1 MVVKVKEEGKKI
13 AARKKTEKSSKHK
26 THQNSYKVE
35 RVKTGIF
42 GLDKLTQGGFVKG
55 SSVLVSGETGTG
67 KTIFCLQYLW
77 EGLKN
82 DESGVYIT
90 LEESAEE
97 IKKDALVFG
106 WDFEKYEKE
115 GKFKII
121 EKNVFEDTN
130 LEFFEIDEL
139 KAKRVVIDSVSLLS
153 LFIEDKASMR
163 NKMRE
168 LIKSLKERG
177 VTVLLTS
184 EIVGEGF
191 SRLGVEEFL
200 ADGIIKIYY
209 SSIGGSSFGTIEVR
223 KMRRTKH
230 KHGIFDLILNEKGIR
245 ISKET
250 AVMK

>member
-1 MVVKVKEEGKKI
+1 MVKKSNNTGKKN
-13 AARKKTEKSSKHK
+13 SSKSK
-26 THQNSYKVE
+26 KPSNSK
-35 RVKTGIF
+35 RVSTGVP
-42 GLDKLTQGGFVKG
+42 GLDGLIQGGFVKG

-82 DESGVYIT
+82 DEHGVYIT
-90 LEESAEE
+90 LEETAEE

-121 EKNVFEDTN
+121 EKNVFEDIN
-130 LEFFEIDEL
+130 LEFFEIDKL
-139 KAKRVVIDSVSLLS
+139 KTKRVVIDSVSLLS
-153 LFIEDKASMR
+153 LVIEDKANMR
-163 NKMRE
+163 NKLRE
-168 LIKSLKERG
+168 LIKSLKKRG
-177 VTVLLTS
+177 VTVLLIS

-200 ADGIIKIYY
+200 SDGIIKIYY
-209 SSIGGSSFGTIEVR
+209 SSIGGSSFGTIEIR

>member
-1 MVVKVKEEGKKI
+1 MVAKGKKI
-13 AARKKTEKSSKHK
+13 SARKKTEKSSKHK

-115 GKFKII
+115 GKFRII

-153 LFIEDKASMR
+153 LFIEDKSSMR

-200 ADGIIKIYY
+200 ADGIIVLKFTP
-209 SSIGGSSFGTIEVR
+209 IGTEAGRSLFIR
-223 KMRRTKH
+223 KMRRTNHFEDMHPIQIGK
-230 KHGIFDLILNEKGIR
+230 KGLRIL
-245 ISKET
+245 S
-250 AVMK
+250 V